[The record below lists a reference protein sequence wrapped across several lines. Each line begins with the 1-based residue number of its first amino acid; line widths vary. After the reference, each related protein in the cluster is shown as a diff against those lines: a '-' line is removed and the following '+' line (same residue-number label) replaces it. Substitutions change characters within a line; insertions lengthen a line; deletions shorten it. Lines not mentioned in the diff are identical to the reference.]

1 MNHKTIKTFFIRL
14 LVVYLIHL
22 IFKIGDQ
29 SINVFSDF
37 TLRGFVFSTYFIIY
51 GLIVW
56 YVSAYFNAKIQKSQ
70 ESSLY
75 HKKTYIFLL
84 FLFHFIFGFVIA
96 FSANMLYRL
105 GDIYFFN
112 MGETWSEVP
121 ILNPEFTFSLLVIYM
136 MIFTFDV
143 YYQSNIKSKEDQ
155 LQLEKLKQENTL
167 AQYLNLKSQ
176 IEPHFL
182 FNSLSVLSSLIQTD
196 VNIAEEFLLRLSKT
210 LRYVIEKN
218 ELALVPL
225 KDEVLFAEDYFF
237 LIKNRFEEGIII
249 KNSLD
254 SSMIRNSYIPPA
266 SLQLL
271 IENAVKHNKFTEK
284 APLHIHIFNTEDQI
298 VVNNNINLR
307 DDSSDSTKQGLNNLT
322 QRFAYFSDKAV
333 SISSNETG
341 FTVSLPILT
350 EADYERIDI

>member
-1 MNHKTIKTFFIRL
+1 MNHKTIKTFLIRL

-29 SINVFSDF
+29 SINVFSEF

-51 GLIVW
+51 GLLVW
-56 YVSAYFNAKIQKSQ
+56 YVSAYFNSKIQKSQ

-225 KDEVLFAEDYFF
+225 KDEVHFTEDYFF

-254 SSMIRNSYIPPA
+254 SSVIRNSYIPPA

-271 IENAVKHNKFTEK
+271 IENAVKHNKFTED
-284 APLHIHIFNTEDQI
+284 APLHIHIFNNEDQI